1 MGIVTSF
8 FFDGTIRTV
17 DDPKPKKKITLLVS
31 WDMFFWRKGRVGHAD
46 LLNMVCGS
54 KHCHHNCNHVLC
66 IQPV

>member
-31 WDMFFWRKGRVGHAD
+31 WDMFFLEKREGGAR
-46 LLNMVCGS
+46 GS
-54 KHCHHNCNHVLC
+54 SEYGMR
-66 IQPV
+66 Q